1 MIGFITKQP
10 KGLKE
15 FLIKLS
21 VFSVLFIIVT
31 GILGSWIIGTKLLYG
46 FHFFIYPNMGKMI
59 LFSAIAFI
67 ILTRDSIPHIKQVS
81 YKRINIFFIV
91 LAFILI
97 PIFFTVA
104 QQLLLQESFTSNL
117 PLSLVTHALAV
128 SIPALLVLGVFGWQF
143 ITYFVSKFK
152 REIGICF
159 GLSVFFY
166 FAIFQVWKLWPFFS
180 GAVLHSVAFLL
191 SLHVSP
197 VMEVGYLTL
206 FVEDFAV
213 RIEQACSGLD
223 SMFLF
228 TCLYVL
234 IALVDWN
241 KFNKAKLIGL
251 YFIAL
256 IGLFLV
262 NILRVYALILV
273 GVYFDPQ
280 LTLQLFHTYLGMVLF
295 MIYFFAFWFASYNW
309 LKKK

>member
-10 KGLKE
+10 KGFKD
-15 FLIKLS
+15 FLFKLIL
-21 VFSVLFIIVT
+21 FSILFIVVT
-31 GILGSWIIGTKLLYG
+31 GILGPWIIGTKLLYG
-46 FHFFIYPNMGKMI
+46 YYFFIYPNMGKMI

-67 ILTRDSIPHIKQVS
+67 ILTRDSIHDIRHIS
-81 YKRINIFFIV
+81 YKGSNVLFVV
-91 LAFILI
+91 LAFTLI
-97 PIFFTVA
+97 PVFFTVA
-104 QQLLLQESFTSNL
+104 QLLLAEESVTSNIA
-117 PLSLVTHALAV
+117 LSIATHALAI
-128 SIPALLVLGVFGWQF
+128 SIPVFLVLGVFSWQF
-143 ITYFVSKFK
+143 IVYFVRKFK

-159 GLSVFFY
+159 ALSVFFY

-241 KFNKAKLIGL
+241 KFNKVKLIGL
-251 YFIAL
+251 YFVAL
-256 IGLFLV
+256 IGLFVV

-273 GVYFDPQ
+273 GVFFDPK

-295 MIYFFAFWFASYNW
+295 MIYFFAFWFASYKW
-309 LKKK
+309 LKK

>member
-10 KGLKE
+10 KGFKE

-21 VFSVLFIIVT
+21 LFSVLFILVT
-31 GILGSWIIGTKLLYG
+31 GILGPWIIGTKLLYG
-46 FHFFIYPNMGKMI
+46 YHFFIYPNMGKMI

-67 ILTRDSIPHIKQVS
+67 ILTRSSIKDIRHVP
-81 YKRINIFFIV
+81 YKGSNVLFVV
-91 LAFILI
+91 LAFTLI
-97 PIFFTVA
+97 PVFFSIA
-104 QQLLLQESFTSNL
+104 QLLLLEESFTSNL
-117 PLSLVTHALAV
+117 PLSVATHALAI
-128 SIPALLVLGVFGWQF
+128 SIPLFLVIGIFSWQF
-143 ITYFVSKFK
+143 ILYFIRKFK

-166 FAIFQVWKLWPFFS
+166 FAIFQVWKLWPYFS
-180 GAVLHSVAFLL
+180 GAVLHSVSFLL

-251 YFIAL
+251 YFVAL

-262 NILRVYALILV
+262 NILRVYGLILV

-295 MIYFFAFWFASYNW
+295 MIYFFLFWFASYNW
-309 LKKK
+309 LKK